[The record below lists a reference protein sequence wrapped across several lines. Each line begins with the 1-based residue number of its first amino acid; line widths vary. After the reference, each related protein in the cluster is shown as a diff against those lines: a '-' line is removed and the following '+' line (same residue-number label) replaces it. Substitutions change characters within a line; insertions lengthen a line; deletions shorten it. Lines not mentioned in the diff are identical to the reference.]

1 MPRTLSTRLLLVV
14 VAGIIVVAFIYK
26 TSPTDTGEF
35 GGVSLRIE
43 YAVTDEARARGL
55 SGRASIPGDY
65 GMLFI
70 FDTDGYYGFWMK
82 DMLAPIDIFWLDSKG
97 HVVHIERDVS
107 PSTYPNVFY
116 PSVPARSVLET
127 AAGFAREH
135 GIATGSPLLLK
146 NPKRVSE

>member
-1 MPRTLSTRLLLVV
+1 
-14 VAGIIVVAFIYK
+14 
-26 TSPTDTGEF
+26 
-35 GGVSLRIE
+35 
-43 YAVTDEARARGL
+43 
-55 SGRASIPGDY
+55 
-65 GMLFI
+65 
-70 FDTDGYYGFWMK
+70 
-82 DMLAPIDIFWLDSKG
+82 MLAHIDIFWLDSKG
-97 HVVHIERDVS
+97 HVVHIERDVF